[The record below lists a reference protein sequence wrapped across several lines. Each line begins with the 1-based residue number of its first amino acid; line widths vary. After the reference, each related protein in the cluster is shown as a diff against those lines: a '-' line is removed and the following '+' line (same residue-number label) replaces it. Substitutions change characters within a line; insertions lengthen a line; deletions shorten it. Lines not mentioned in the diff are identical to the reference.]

1 VIKTTTVLIT
11 EVSVTEIP
19 NEIEQNGTIEVISSE
34 IENCNNTEKLDDVR
48 IEICRTIK
56 FVENEFLA

>member
-1 VIKTTTVLIT
+1 VVKTRTVLTT

>member
-1 VIKTTTVLIT
+1 VVKTRTVLIT

-48 IEICRTIK
+48 IKICRTIK